1 MLVVTLHY
9 LIFLKHERKDKL
21 DVNSLTFTL
30 IYRLIFSSS
39 ICESTNNWSRSCL
52 SLMHSSYSLRDLS
65 VSVSS
70 VILLQTFSWSSAKYL
85 NPIKSEQQHQAYWSI
100 WSIMRGS
107 PVPGC
112 SGVCPVVESEDSVTS
127 LITSRLRVLGTVEGE
142 GGRGGKEGGE
152 GGRGRNWK
160 GDDTVEAS
168 LLSGRRRLVRLL
180 LLVAA
185 ESGW

>member
-1 MLVVTLHY
+1 
-9 LIFLKHERKDKL
+9 
-21 DVNSLTFTL
+21 
-30 IYRLIFSSS
+30 
-39 ICESTNNWSRSCL
+39 
-52 SLMHSSYSLRDLS
+52 
-65 VSVSS
+65 
-70 VILLQTFSWSSAKYL
+70 
-85 NPIKSEQQHQAYWSI
+85 
-100 WSIMRGS
+100 MRGS

-112 SGVCPVVESEDSVTS
+112 SGVCPAVESEDSVTS

-142 GGRGGKEGGE
+142 GGRGGRGGRVGGE

-160 GDDTVEAS
+160 GDDTVEAW

>member
-1 MLVVTLHY
+1 
-9 LIFLKHERKDKL
+9 
-21 DVNSLTFTL
+21 
-30 IYRLIFSSS
+30 
-39 ICESTNNWSRSCL
+39 
-52 SLMHSSYSLRDLS
+52 
-65 VSVSS
+65 
-70 VILLQTFSWSSAKYL
+70 
-85 NPIKSEQQHQAYWSI
+85 
-100 WSIMRGS
+100 MRGS

-142 GGRGGKEGGE
+142 GGRGGRVGGEGGRGRTEGGE

-160 GDDTVEAS
+160 GDDTEEAS

>member
-1 MLVVTLHY
+1 
-9 LIFLKHERKDKL
+9 
-21 DVNSLTFTL
+21 
-30 IYRLIFSSS
+30 
-39 ICESTNNWSRSCL
+39 
-52 SLMHSSYSLRDLS
+52 
-65 VSVSS
+65 
-70 VILLQTFSWSSAKYL
+70 
-85 NPIKSEQQHQAYWSI
+85 
-100 WSIMRGS
+100 MRGS

-142 GGRGGKEGGE
+142 GGRGGRVGGE